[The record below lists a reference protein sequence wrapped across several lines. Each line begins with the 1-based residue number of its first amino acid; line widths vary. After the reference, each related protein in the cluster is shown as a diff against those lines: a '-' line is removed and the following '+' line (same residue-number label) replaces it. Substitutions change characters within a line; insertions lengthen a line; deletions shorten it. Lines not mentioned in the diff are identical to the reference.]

1 MGKTRWSVSTHWP
14 AEGTEPPPSPGNLL
28 CSPEAPSPLLG
39 AVSSAPHP
47 QLHRELEQESEQAG
61 SSNKGTA
68 VHPPVSEQEGRAHRS
83 TATCSLCSCPSTV
96 TSSHPWVSTAGP
108 GSYSLSVR
116 PTDVD
121 FAALGAGL
129 EGQRPARLG
138 GGPGLPSQASY
149 PCIGVSVALLL
160 CVSAH
165 LCLLCSVCHVCPGSP
180 GRGKALGQL
189 KPVQSLLL

>member
-1 MGKTRWSVSTHWP
+1 MPFLWGQH
-14 AEGTEPPPSPGNLL
+14 GTASQPGHLL

-61 SSNKGTA
+61 SSNRGTA
-68 VHPPVSEQEGRAHRS
+68 VHSPVSEQEGRARRG
-83 TATCSLCSCPSTV
+83 TAACLLCCCSSIV
-96 TSSHPWVSTAGP
+96 TSSHPRVSTAGP

-121 FAALGAGL
+121 FAALGVGL
-129 EGQRPARLG
+129 EGQRPASLG
-138 GGPGLPSQASY
+138 VGPGLPSQASY
-149 PCIGVSVALLL
+149 PCTGISAALLFYVSVR
-160 CVSAH
+160 